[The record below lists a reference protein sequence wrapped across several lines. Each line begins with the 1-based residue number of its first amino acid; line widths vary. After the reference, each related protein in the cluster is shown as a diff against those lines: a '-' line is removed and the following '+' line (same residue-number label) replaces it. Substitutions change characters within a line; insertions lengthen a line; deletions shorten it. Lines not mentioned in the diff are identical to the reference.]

1 MSAHSASVLQI
12 AQEQPT
18 FGDVLRETP
27 AGWLLTFAVI
37 AGCIVYLGYRWATR
51 PFKKKGK

>member
-12 AQEQPT
+12 AQEQT
-18 FGDVLRETP
+18 FGDVVRETP

-37 AGCIVYLGYRWATR
+37 AGCIVYLGYRLVTR
-51 PFKKKGK
+51 PLKKKGK